1 MPITFTTKSYADI
14 TMLNDTGEV
23 MLELMDFGSLMPGA
37 IAANDVPQALSNLQK
52 NLADKSDQKD
62 QEYDENEDE
71 NEDEDEEDQTS
82 PVSMTTRAMPLLEL
96 LKSAAN
102 NDNNVS
108 WR

>member
-62 QEYDENEDE
+62 QEDDENED
-71 NEDEDEEDQTS
+71 EDEDEEDQTS